1 MATVPMDP
9 SVDLNANPMGRFV
22 APEVAAPAVQ
32 QGPDLTGKQA
42 EALGAAMITSGSAV
56 IKIAE
61 RIQDDI
67 DDAVTKQADNYLAEQ
82 LRAKQT
88 KYLSTKGQDAVNGY
102 ATAEEDLTKLVE
114 DIKAG
119 VPFGSGD
126 KQVYLQNDMQKK
138 MFGQVAERR
147 LLAARSNMGAHQL
160 KELNEW
166 NLNEDKNRVKSLMLD
181 AIDNAASYKIRG
193 GIYDERK
200 LNMEIEVGNVAR
212 RLGIID
218 REGNVDTKSEQYK
231 SLMREANT
239 TLHTTVLNNA
249 IDNDQLDFA
258 RGYLEKFR
266 PEISPD
272 SLRTIDKSLNLGT
285 FEAKTQGFAQ
295 KFWTASKGDL
305 AGALSMARDMT
316 SGKEQDATIQRIKMF
331 AQEQEAI
338 KNLQKTQMGNQA
350 WGYVLQGQKIPTTLQ
365 TQLLQT
371 NPEELRQIN
380 DWIDTKRRQAKTEA
394 EQGANYGLDKYY
406 SLRRMA
412 MDDPAAFTALDLRK
426 FAPYMSKGQM
436 EGLIDIQGGIN
447 KNDVKAMESQ
457 RVIKN
462 AIGLIK
468 ADVAAAGIDLTPKEG
483 TPQAKQTQQFMGAL
497 TQALDQATKEKG
509 KPLTDDEAKRIGMS
523 MLREG
528 IEQGSGFLGFFTSK
542 KRGYEIATDPNVKPG
557 ANFIVS
563 QYNDIPVNVRR
574 ELVRS
579 YVDRNPGKLKQDSSG
594 KYILTNDAIADM
606 ERAYTRGVEQ
616 GRFK

>member
-32 QGPDLTGKQA
+32 QGPDYTGKQM
-42 EALGAAMITSGSAV
+42 EAMGAAMITSGSAA

-67 DDAVTKQADNYLAEQ
+67 DDANTKKFDNLTAEYI
-82 LRAKQT
+82 RKKQT
-88 KYLSTKGQDAVNGY
+88 DYLMTKGQNAINGY
-102 ATAEEDLTKLVE
+102 AAVDEELSRFVADQMDNL
-114 DIKAG
+114 D
-119 VPFGSGD
+119 
-126 KQVYLQNDMQKK
+126 NDMQRK
-138 MFGQVAERR
+138 MYGQVAERR
-147 LLAARSNMGAHQL
+147 LVAARSNMNAHQL
-160 KELNEW
+160 KELQQW
-166 NLNEDKNRVKSLMLD
+166 NLTESKDRVTNLMMD

-193 GIYDERK
+193 GVFDVSK
-200 LNMEIEVGNVAR
+200 LAMQIEVGNIAK
-212 RLGIID
+212 LQGIVD

-231 SLMREANT
+231 TLVREANT
-239 TLHTTVLNNA
+239 ALHTKVLNSA
-249 IDNDQLDFA
+249 INNDQLDFA
-258 RGYLEKFR
+258 RDYLKKFR

-272 SLRTIDKSLNLGT
+272 QLNQIDKALDVGT
-285 FEAKTQGFAQ
+285 FEAKTQGFAE
-295 KFWTASKGDL
+295 KFWLASKGDL
-305 AGALSMARDMT
+305 AGALAMARDT
-316 SGKEQDATIQRIKMF
+316 LSGKEEDAAVQRIKMF

-338 KNLQKTQMGNQA
+338 KTMQNTKLGNEA
-350 WGYVLQGQKIPTTLQ
+350 WAFVLQGKKIPTTLQ

-380 DWIDTKRRQAKTEA
+380 DWIDTKRRQAKAEA
-394 EQGANYGLDKYY
+394 EQGGNYGLDQYY

-412 MDDPAAFTALDLRK
+412 MDDPAAFTSLDLRK

-447 KNDVKAMESQ
+447 KSDVKAMESQ

-462 AIGLIK
+462 AITLIK

-483 TPQAKQTQQFMGAL
+483 TEQAKKTQQFMGAL

-523 MLREG
+523 MLRQG
-528 IEQGSGFLGFFTSK
+528 IEQGSGFFGFFTSK
-542 KRGYEIATDPNVKPG
+542 KRGFEIATDPNVKPG

-574 ELVRS
+574 ELIRS

-594 KYILTNDAIADM
+594 KYILTNDAIAEM

>member
-9 SVDLNANPMGRFV
+9 SVDLNANPMGRFA

-32 QGPDLTGKQA
+32 QGPDYTGKQT
-42 EALGAAMITSGSAV
+42 EALGAAMISSGSAV

-61 RIQDDI
+61 RIQDEK
-67 DDAVTKQADNYLAEQ
+67 DDANTKKFDNLTAEFF
-82 LRAKQT
+82 RKKQT
-88 KYLSTKGQDAVNGY
+88 DYLMTQGQNAINGY
-102 ATAEEDLTKLVE
+102 AAVDEELSRYVKDQMDSL
-114 DIKAG
+114 D
-119 VPFGSGD
+119 
-126 KQVYLQNDMQKK
+126 NDMQRK
-138 MFGQVAERR
+138 MYGQVAEKR
-147 LLAARSNMGAHQL
+147 LLAARSNMNAHQL
-160 KELNEW
+160 KELQQW
-166 NLNEDKNRVKSLMLD
+166 NLTESKDRVKNLMMD
-181 AIDNAASYKIRG
+181 AIDNAPSYKVRG
-193 GIYDERK
+193 SIYEERK
-200 LNMEIEVGNVAR
+200 LAMEVEVGNIAK
-212 RLGIID
+212 LQGIVD
-218 REGNVDTKSEQYK
+218 REGNVDTNSQQYK

-239 TLHTTVLNNA
+239 ALHTKVLNSA

-258 RGYLEKFR
+258 RDYLKKFR

-272 SLRTIDKSLNLGT
+272 ALNQIDKSLNVGT
-285 FEAKTQGFAQ
+285 FEAKTQGFAE
-295 KFWTASKGDL
+295 KFWKESNGNL
-305 AGALSMARDMT
+305 EGALTMARQT
-316 SGKEQDATIQRIKMF
+316 LSGKEEDAAVQRIKMF

-338 KNLQKTQMGNQA
+338 KNLQKAKIGNEA
-350 WGYVLQGQKIPTTLQ
+350 WGFVLKGQRIPTTLQ
-365 TQLLQT
+365 TQLLET

-394 EQGANYGLDKYY
+394 EQGGKYGLDQYY

-412 MDDPAAFTALDLRK
+412 MDDPAAFTSLDLRK
-426 FAPYMSKGQM
+426 FAPYMSKSQM

-468 ADVAAAGIDLTPKEG
+468 SDVAAAGIDLTPKEG

-509 KPLTDDEAKRIGMS
+509 RALTDDEAKRIGMS

-528 IEQGSGFLGFFTSK
+528 IEQGSGFFGFFANK
-542 KRGYEIATDPNVKPG
+542 KRGFEIATDPNIKPG
-557 ANFIVS
+557 ANFVVK
-563 QYNDIPVNVRR
+563 QYSDIPVDVRR

-579 YVDRNPGKLKQDSSG
+579 YVDRNPNKLKQDSSG
-594 KYILTNDAIADM
+594 KFVLTNEAMAEM
-606 ERAYTRGVEQ
+606 ERAYTRGVQQ

>member
-32 QGPDLTGKQA
+32 QGPDYTGKQM
-42 EALGAAMITSGSAV
+42 EALGTAAIQSGSAFM
-56 IKIAE
+56 KIAE
-61 RIQDDI
+61 RIQDEK
-67 DDAVTKQADNYLAEQ
+67 DDAATKQNDNKTSEFIRQ
-82 LRAKQT
+82 LQT
-88 KYLSTKGQDAVNGY
+88 KYLLTKGQDAVNGY
-102 ATAEEDLTKLVE
+102 ASVDDEITKFIQNTEDNLE
-114 DIKAG
+114 
-119 VPFGSGD
+119 
-126 KQVYLQNDMQKK
+126 NDMQRK
-138 MFGQVAERR
+138 MYRQVAERR
-147 LLAARSNMGAHQL
+147 LLAARANMGSHQL
-160 KELNEW
+160 KELQQW
-166 NLNEDKNRVKSLMLD
+166 NLTESKDRVTNLMMD
-181 AIDNAASYKIRG
+181 AIDNAASYKVRG

-200 LNMEIEVGNVAR
+200 LAMQIEVGNIAK
-212 RLGIID
+212 LQGIVD
-218 REGNVDTKSEQYK
+218 REGNIDTKSEQYK
-231 SLMREANT
+231 SLVREANT
-239 TLHTTVLNNA
+239 ALHTKVLNSA
-249 IDNDQLDFA
+249 INNDQLDFA
-258 RGYLEKFR
+258 RDYLKKFR

-272 SLRTIDKSLNLGT
+272 QLNQIDKALDVGT
-285 FEAKTQGFAQ
+285 FEAKTQGFAE
-295 KFWTASKGDL
+295 KFWLASKGDL
-305 AGALSMARDMT
+305 AGALAMARDT
-316 SGKEQDATIQRIKMF
+316 LSGKEEDAAVQRIKMF

-338 KNLQKTQMGNQA
+338 KTMQKTKLGNEA
-350 WGYVLQGQKIPTTLQ
+350 WAFVLQGKKIPTTLQ

-380 DWIDTKRRQAKTEA
+380 DWIDTKRRQAKSEA
-394 EQGANYGLDKYY
+394 EQGASYGLDQYY

-412 MDDPAAFTALDLRK
+412 MDDPAAFTSLDLRK

-462 AIGLIK
+462 AITLIK

-528 IEQGSGFLGFFTSK
+528 IEQGSGFFGFFTSK
-542 KRGYEIATDPNVKPG
+542 KRGFEIATDPNIKPG
-557 ANFIVS
+557 TNFIVKRFD
-563 QYNDIPVNVRR
+563 DIPKDVLQ

-579 YVDRNPGKLKQDSSG
+579 YVNRNPGKLKQDSSG
-594 KYILTNDAIADM
+594 NYILTNDAIAEM